1 MSDPGATLPR
11 MIRTSQRCSS
21 CGGVE
26 QLFLVTALIFGED
39 TPGRLLWY
47 CRPCRYKVQAS
58 ERSLEVAIPLELVD
72 EHVFVR
78 LYELKL
84 TASSPPQACEI
95 VFGEVNE
102 RIARRAQ
109 GFVDG
114 IDEPSPHPDPA
125 HPVEV
130 LFKRLR
136 DFGHY
141 PDGVLPIGGR
151 VGGVGFFPGGSGL
164 WGAARDHALPAMPI
178 GKVMVLGHNLDS
190 ETTFNTALDN
200 DGENLKS
207 ATWRALAKTLPAAGV
222 PLEDCFFTNFF
233 MGLVKGSI
241 STGAFPGA
249 NDAEFVARCRA
260 FFVEQ
265 LKALQP
271 RVVIVLGVQTPR
283 HLAAVAPELARWER
297 VRTFKHLDES
307 GAALVK
313 AAHVPGV
320 DAAFSAVVVAH
331 PSLGFANRRHRKFNG
346 LIGDVAEAALI
357 AAALA

>member
-1 MSDPGATLPR
+1 MLR
-11 MIRTSQRCSS
+11 
-21 CGGVE
+21 V
-26 QLFLVTALIFGED
+26 VTDCAYPEAL
-39 TPGRLLWY
+39 
-47 CRPCRYKVQAS
+47 
-58 ERSLEVAIPLELVD
+58 
-72 EHVFVR
+72 
-78 LYELKL
+78 
-84 TASSPPQACEI
+84 
-95 VFGEVNE
+95 
-102 RIARRAQ
+102 
-109 GFVDG
+109 
-114 IDEPSPHPDPA
+114 
-125 HPVEV
+125 
-130 LFKRLR
+130 
-136 DFGHY
+136 
-141 PDGVLPIGGR
+141 
-151 VGGVGFFPGGSGL
+151 
-164 WGAARDHALPAMPI
+164 ALPVRDALKVPGTPEIEDNYIVGLI
-178 GKVMVLGHNLDS
+178 GDV
-190 ETTFNTALDN
+190 
-200 DGENLKS
+200 
-207 ATWRALAKTLPAAGV
+207 PAAGV

-346 LIGDVAEAALI
+346 LIGDGAEAALI